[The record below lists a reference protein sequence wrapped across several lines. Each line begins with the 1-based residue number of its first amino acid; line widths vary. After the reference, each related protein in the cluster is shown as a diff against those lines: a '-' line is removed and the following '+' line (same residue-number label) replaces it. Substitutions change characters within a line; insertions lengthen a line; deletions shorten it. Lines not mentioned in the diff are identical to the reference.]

1 MSESGRDPFSQLLY
15 PMLSPQPAA
24 GDALVLELARAPL
37 EKSAES
43 NRLRLELLDEF
54 GDEIVSTAQ
63 EMAVAFRNGG
73 RLLALGN
80 GGSATS
86 AADIVTELLVPSQSG
101 RRALPA
107 LCLTN
112 DIAVITGIGNDVG
125 FGDVFVRQIIALG
138 RAGDIVLAVSA
149 SGNSENL
156 VRGLGEARRRDMAT
170 IAICGYDGGRLA
182 RENVSDHCFVVR
194 SSSVH
199 RIQEV
204 QMTLYHLLTE
214 LVHRALE
221 GEPICA

>member
-1 MSESGRDPFSQLLY
+1 VTESGRDPFSQLLY

-24 GDALVLELARAPL
+24 GEELVLELARAPL

-54 GDEIVSTAQ
+54 GDEILVAAQ
-63 EMAVAFRNGG
+63 RMAAAFERGG
-73 RLLALGN
+73 RLLGLGN

-86 AADIVTELLVPSQSG
+86 AADMVTEMLVPSG
-101 RRALPA
+101 NHRPIPA

-112 DIAVITGIGNDVG
+112 DVAVVTGIGNDVG

-138 RAGDIVLAVSA
+138 RTDDVVLAVST

-156 VRGLGEARRRDMAT
+156 VRGLGEARRRGLYSV
-170 IAICGYDGGRLA
+170 AICGYDGGRLA
-182 RENVSDHCFVVR
+182 REHVSDHCFVVR
-194 SSSVH
+194 SSSIH

-214 LVHRALE
+214 LVQRALE
-221 GEPICA
+221 GEPACA

>member
-1 MSESGRDPFSQLLY
+1 MSQSGRDPFSQLLY

-24 GDALVLELARAPL
+24 GDDLVLELSRAPI

-43 NRLRLELLDEF
+43 NRLRLELLHEF
-54 GDEIVSTAQ
+54 GDEIVSAAQ
-63 EMAVAFRNGG
+63 QMAEAFRKGG

-86 AADIVTELLVPSQSG
+86 AADMVTEMLVPSGHG
-101 RRALPA
+101 RPIPA

-112 DIAVITGIGNDVG
+112 DIAVVTGIGNDVG
-125 FGDVFVRQIIALG
+125 FGDVFLRQIIALG
-138 RAGDIVLAVSA
+138 RPDDVVLAVST

-156 VRGLGEARRRDMAT
+156 VRGLGEARRRGMST

-182 RENVSDHCFVVR
+182 REQVTDHCFVVR
-194 SSSVH
+194 SSSIH

-221 GEPICA
+221 GEPACA

>member
-43 NRLRLELLDEF
+43 NRLRLEVLDEF

-86 AADIVTELLVPSQSG
+86 AADIVTEMLVPGGG
-101 RRALPA
+101 RRTIPA

-112 DIAVITGIGNDVG
+112 DIAVVTGIGNDVG
-125 FGDVFVRQIIALG
+125 FNDVFVRQIIALG
-138 RAGDIVLAVSA
+138 RPGDVVLAISA

-156 VRGLGEARRRDMAT
+156 VRGFAEARRRDMTT

-182 RENVSDHCFVVR
+182 REQVSDRCFVVR

-214 LVHRALE
+214 LVQRALE
-221 GEPICA
+221 GEPACA

>member
-24 GDALVLELARAPL
+24 GEALILELAQAPI

-54 GDEIVSTAQ
+54 GDEIVDAAD
-63 EMAVAFRNGG
+63 EMAAAFRRGG

-86 AADIVTELLVPSQSG
+86 AADLVTEMLVPSGG
-101 RRALPA
+101 RGPVPA

-125 FGDVFVRQIIALG
+125 FADVFVRQIIALG
-138 RAGDIVLAVSA
+138 RENDVVLAVST

-156 VRGLGEARRRDMAT
+156 IRALGEARRRGMRT
-170 IAICGYDGGRLA
+170 IAISGYDGGRLA
-182 RENVSDHCFVVR
+182 RERVSDHCFVVR

-204 QMTLYHLLTE
+204 QMTLYHLLTD

-221 GEPICA
+221 GEPACA

>member
-1 MSESGRDPFSQLLY
+1 MNQSGRDPFSQLLY

-54 GDEIVSTAQ
+54 GDEMVRAAD
-63 EMAVAFRNGG
+63 EMAAAFRRGG

-86 AADIVTELLVPSQSG
+86 AADMVTEMLVPSGGG
-101 RRALPA
+101 RPIPA

-138 RAGDIVLAVSA
+138 RDDDVVLAVST

-156 VRGLGEARRRDMAT
+156 VRGLGEARRRGMRT
-170 IAICGYDGGRLA
+170 IAMCGYDGGRIA
-182 RENVSDHCFVVR
+182 RESVGDHCFVVR

-204 QMTLYHLLTE
+204 QMTLYHLLTD
-214 LVHRALE
+214 LVRRALE
-221 GEPICA
+221 GEPACA

>member
-1 MSESGRDPFSQLLY
+1 MSEPGRDPFSQLLY
-15 PMLSPQPAA
+15 PMLSAQPAA
-24 GDALVLELARAPL
+24 GDSLVLELARAPL

-43 NRLRLELLDEF
+43 NRLRLLLLEEF
-54 GDEIVSTAQ
+54 GDEIVSTAT
-63 EMAVAFRNGG
+63 EMVAAFRNGG

-86 AADIVTELLVPSQSG
+86 AADIVTELLVPSG
-101 RRALPA
+101 GAVPIPA

-112 DIAVITGIGNDVG
+112 DIAVVTGIGNDVG
-125 FGDVFVRQIIALG
+125 FNDVFVRQIIALG
-138 RAGDIVLAVSA
+138 RAGDVVLAVSA

-156 VRGLGEARRRDMAT
+156 VRGLGEARRRDMTT

-182 RENVSDHCFVVR
+182 REQVSDHCFVVR

-204 QMTLYHLLTE
+204 QMTLYHLLTD
-214 LVHRALE
+214 LVHRTLE
-221 GEPICA
+221 GEPACA

>member
-1 MSESGRDPFSQLLY
+1 MSGTGHDPFSELLY
-15 PMLSPQPAA
+15 PMLSAQPAV
-24 GDALVLELARAPL
+24 GDDVILELARAPL

-54 GDEIVSTAQ
+54 GDRIVIAARD
-63 EMAVAFRNGG
+63 MADAFRRGG

-86 AADIVTELLVPSQSG
+86 AADLVTELLSPG
-101 RRALPA
+101 DGFHALPA

-112 DIAVITGIGNDVG
+112 DVAVVTGIGNDVG
-125 FGDVFVRQIIALG
+125 FNDVFVRQIIALG
-138 RAGDIVLAVSA
+138 RPEDIVLVVST

-156 VRGLGEARRRDMAT
+156 VRGLAEARRRGLRT
-170 IAICGYDGGRLA
+170 IAICGYDGGRIA
-182 RENVSDHCFVVR
+182 REATADHCFVVR
-194 SSSVH
+194 SSSIH

-214 LVHRALE
+214 LVQRALE
-221 GEPICA
+221 GEPACA

>member
-24 GDALVLELARAPL
+24 GDELVRELARAPR

-43 NRLRLELLDEF
+43 NRLRLELLAEF
-54 GDEIVSTAQ
+54 GDEIVSTAE
-63 EMAVAFRNGG
+63 EMAAAFRNGG

-86 AADIVTELLVPSQSG
+86 AADIVTELLVPSG
-101 RRALPA
+101 NARPIPA

-112 DIAVITGIGNDVG
+112 DIAVVTGIGNDVG
-125 FGDVFVRQIIALG
+125 FNDVFVRQIIALG
-138 RAGDIVLAVSA
+138 RAGDVVLAVSA

-156 VRGLGEARRRDMAT
+156 VRGLGEARRRDMTT
-170 IAICGYDGGRLA
+170 ISICGYDGGRLA
-182 RENVSDHCFVVR
+182 REQVSDHCFVVR

-214 LVHRALE
+214 LVQRALE
-221 GEPICA
+221 GEPACA

>member
-1 MSESGRDPFSQLLY
+1 MTESGRDPFSQLLY

-24 GDALVLELARAPL
+24 GELLVLELARAPL

-43 NRLRLELLDEF
+43 NRLRIELLDEF
-54 GDEIVSTAQ
+54 GDEIVTTAQ
-63 EMAVAFRNGG
+63 EMAAAFQRGA

-86 AADIVTELLVPSQSG
+86 AADMVTEMLVPSDG
-101 RRALPA
+101 ARPIAA

-112 DIAVITGIGNDVG
+112 DIAVVTGIGNDVG
-125 FGDVFVRQIIALG
+125 FNDVFVRQIIALG
-138 RAGDIVLAVSA
+138 RSDDVVLAVST

-156 VRGLGEARRRDMAT
+156 VRGLAEARRRGMST

-182 RENVSDHCFVVR
+182 REQVSDHCFVVR

-214 LVHRALE
+214 LVQRALE
-221 GEPICA
+221 GEPACA

>member
-1 MSESGRDPFSQLLY
+1 MTESGRDPFSRLLY

-24 GDALVLELARAPL
+24 GDDLVLELARAPI

-54 GDEIVSTAQ
+54 GDEIVQTAD
-63 EMAVAFRNGG
+63 EMAAAFQKGG

-86 AADIVTELLVPSQSG
+86 AADIVTEMLAPSG
-101 RRALPA
+101 GHRPIPA

-112 DIAVITGIGNDVG
+112 DIAVVTGIGNDVG

-138 RAGDIVLAVSA
+138 RPDDVVLAVST

-156 VRGLGEARRRDMAT
+156 VRGLGEARRRGMST

-182 RENVSDHCFVVR
+182 REQVTDHCFIVR

-204 QMTLYHLLTE
+204 QMTLYHLLTA
-214 LVHRALE
+214 LVQRALE
-221 GEPICA
+221 GEPACA

>member
-24 GDALVLELARAPL
+24 GDELVIELARAPL

-43 NRLRLELLDEF
+43 NRLRLQLIDEF
-54 GDEIVSTAQ
+54 GDEIVSTAE
-63 EMAVAFRNGG
+63 EMASAFRSGG

-86 AADIVTELLVPSQSG
+86 AADIVTEMLVPTG
-101 RRALPA
+101 DRKPIPA

-112 DIAVITGIGNDVG
+112 DIAVVTGIGNDVG
-125 FGDVFVRQIIALG
+125 FNDVFVRQIIALA
-138 RAGDIVLAVSA
+138 RPGDVVLAISA

-156 VRGLGEARRRDMAT
+156 VRGFGEARRRDMTT

-182 RENVSDHCFVVR
+182 REQVSDHCFVVR

-214 LVHRALE
+214 LVQRALE
-221 GEPICA
+221 GEPVCA

>member
-1 MSESGRDPFSQLLY
+1 MNESGRDPFSQLLY

-24 GDALVLELARAPL
+24 GDDLVLELARAPI

-43 NRLRLELLDEF
+43 NRLRLGLLDEF
-54 GDEIVSTAQ
+54 GDEIVRTAA
-63 EMAVAFRNGG
+63 EMALAFRNGG

-86 AADIVTELLVPSQSG
+86 AADIVTEMLAPSGG
-101 RRALPA
+101 RRPIPA

-112 DIAVITGIGNDVG
+112 DIAVVTGIGNDVG

-138 RAGDIVLAVSA
+138 RPEDIVLAVST

-156 VRGLGEARRRDMAT
+156 VRGLGEARRRGMST

-182 RENVSDHCFVVR
+182 QDLVADHCFIVR

-204 QMTLYHLLTE
+204 QMTLYHLLTD
-214 LVHRALE
+214 LVQRALE
-221 GEPICA
+221 GEPACA

>member
-1 MSESGRDPFSQLLY
+1 MTESGRDPFSQLLY

-24 GDALVLELARAPL
+24 GDDLVLELARAPI

-54 GDEIVSTAQ
+54 GDEIVVTAD
-63 EMAVAFRNGG
+63 EMAAAFQHGG

-86 AADIVTELLVPSQSG
+86 AADMVTEMLAPSG
-101 RRALPA
+101 GHRPIPA

-138 RAGDIVLAVSA
+138 RPHDVVLAVST

-156 VRGLGEARRRDMAT
+156 VRGLAEARRRAMST
-170 IAICGYDGGRLA
+170 IAICGYDGGRLV
-182 RENVSDHCFVVR
+182 RENVADHSFIVR

-214 LVHRALE
+214 LVQRALE
-221 GEPICA
+221 GEPACA

>member
-1 MSESGRDPFSQLLY
+1 MTESGRDPFSQLLY

-24 GDALVLELARAPL
+24 GDDLVLELARAPI

-43 NRLRLELLDEF
+43 NRLRLELLGEF
-54 GDEIVSTAQ
+54 GDEIIRTAD
-63 EMAVAFRNGG
+63 EMSAAFQQGG

-86 AADIVTELLVPSQSG
+86 AADMVTEMLVPSG
-101 RRALPA
+101 GHRPIPA

-138 RAGDIVLAVSA
+138 RPHDVVLAVST

-156 VRGLGEARRRDMAT
+156 VRGLGEARRRAMNT
-170 IAICGYDGGRLA
+170 IAICGYAGGRIA
-182 RENVSDHCFVVR
+182 REQVSDHCFVVR
-194 SSSVH
+194 SSSIH

-214 LVHRALE
+214 LVRRALE
-221 GEPICA
+221 GEPACA

>member
-1 MSESGRDPFSQLLY
+1 MTESGRDPFSQLLY

-24 GDALVLELARAPL
+24 GDDLVLELARAPI

-43 NRLRLELLDEF
+43 NRLRLELLGEF
-54 GDEIVSTAQ
+54 GDEIIRTAD
-63 EMAVAFRNGG
+63 EMSAAFQQGG

-86 AADIVTELLVPSQSG
+86 AADMVTEMLVPSG
-101 RRALPA
+101 GHRPIPA

-138 RAGDIVLAVSA
+138 RPHDVVLAVST

-156 VRGLGEARRRDMAT
+156 VRGLGEARRRAMNT

-182 RENVSDHCFVVR
+182 REQVSDHCFVVR
-194 SSSVH
+194 SSSIH

-214 LVHRALE
+214 LVRRALE
-221 GEPICA
+221 GEPACA

>member
-1 MSESGRDPFSQLLY
+1 MSQSGRDPFSQLLY
-15 PMLSPQPAA
+15 PMLSAQPAA
-24 GDALVLELARAPL
+24 GDDLVRELAGAPI

-43 NRLRLELLDEF
+43 NRLRLELLHEF
-54 GDEIVSTAQ
+54 GDEIVTAAQ
-63 EMAVAFRNGG
+63 QMAGAFRRGG

-86 AADIVTELLVPSQSG
+86 AADMVTELLVPSG
-101 RRALPA
+101 RGRPIPA

-112 DIAVITGIGNDVG
+112 DIAVVTGIGNDVG
-125 FGDVFVRQIIALG
+125 FGDVFLRQIIALG
-138 RAGDIVLAVSA
+138 RADDVVLAVST

-156 VRGLGEARRRDMAT
+156 VRGLGEARRRGMST

-182 RENVSDHCFVVR
+182 REQVSDHCFVVR
-194 SSSVH
+194 SSSIH

-221 GEPICA
+221 GEPACA

>member
-1 MSESGRDPFSQLLY
+1 MTESGHDPFSQLLY
-15 PMLSPQPAA
+15 PMLSAQPAV
-24 GDALVLELARAPL
+24 GEDVIMELARAPL

-54 GDEIVSTAQ
+54 GDRIVIAAL
-63 EMAVAFRNGG
+63 EMADRFRRGG
-73 RLLALGN
+73 RLLGLGN

-86 AADIVTELLVPSQSG
+86 AADMVTEMLWPAPGVRPI
-101 RRALPA
+101 PA

-112 DIAVITGIGNDVG
+112 DVAVVTGVGNDVG
-125 FGDVFVRQIIALG
+125 FNDIFVRQLIALA
-138 RAGDIVLAVSA
+138 RPHDVAVAVSA

-156 VRGLGEARRRDMAT
+156 VRGLSEARSRGLYT

-182 RENVSDHCFVVR
+182 REQCADHCFIVR

-214 LVHRALE
+214 LVQRALE
-221 GEPICA
+221 GEPACA

>member
-24 GDALVLELARAPL
+24 GDDLVLELARAPL

-54 GDEIVSTAQ
+54 GDEIVTAAQ
-63 EMAVAFRNGG
+63 QMAQAFLRGG

-86 AADIVTELLVPSQSG
+86 AADMVAELLVPSGGG
-101 RRALPA
+101 RPLPA

-112 DIAVITGIGNDVG
+112 DIAVVTGIGNDVG
-125 FGDVFVRQIIALG
+125 FGDVFLRQVIALG
-138 RAGDIVLAVSA
+138 RADDVVLAVST
-149 SGNSENL
+149 SGNSEHL
-156 VRGLGEARRRDMAT
+156 VRGLGEARRRGMST

-182 RENVSDHCFVVR
+182 REQVADHCFVVR
-194 SSSVH
+194 SSSIH

-221 GEPICA
+221 GEPACA